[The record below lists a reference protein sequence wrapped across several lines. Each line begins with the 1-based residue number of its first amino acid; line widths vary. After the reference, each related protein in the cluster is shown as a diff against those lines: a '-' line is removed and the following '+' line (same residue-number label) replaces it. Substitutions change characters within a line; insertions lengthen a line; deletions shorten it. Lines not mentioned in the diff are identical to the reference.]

1 MKTGL
6 SNAVKACF
14 DELDDPRIER
24 RKLHPLP
31 EILLVVLCGSIC
43 RGKPFL
49 MEQPWGW
56 SPLQQIAKTGTT
68 LQRSRAG
75 S

>member
-43 RGKPFL
+43 GAHHF
-49 MEQPWGW
+49 
-56 SPLQQIAKTGTT
+56 
-68 LQRSRAG
+68 
-75 S
+75 